1 MPQFEGGRAVKVK
14 NTFIDV
20 EESPKE
26 TDKRRSRSMP
36 PPIFTEGEEEEESE
50 TLDQVSSPVS
60 LHGTHYSEARHPLK
74 QVSFMRAG
82 RVHRNSHQHKIT
94 KVM

>member
-36 PPIFTEGEEEEESE
+36 PPIFTEECEEEEESE

-60 LHGTHYSEARHPLK
+60 LHGTHYSEPRSLESLEAVLK
-74 QVSFMRAG
+74 HFTTYLSY
-82 RVHRNSHQHKIT
+82 SYKL
-94 KVM
+94 